1 MKPVTDK
8 EKYEMIE
15 EKYSSLQVLFSSE
28 KDMNG
33 VLKKH
38 IENLNFQL
46 ETQSGL
52 LENFSK
58 IIGDLR
64 FKLKNMTF
72 TTDQTIVEKKIKF
85 FPDKKDNKKDC
96 DCGC

>member
-46 ETQSGL
+46 
-52 LENFSK
+52 
-58 IIGDLR
+58 
-64 FKLKNMTF
+64 
-72 TTDQTIVEKKIKF
+72 
-85 FPDKKDNKKDC
+85 
-96 DCGC
+96 